1 MTTGLYCIGEELN
14 EELSLLNN
22 GHLAVAIVVVVV
34 SSHLIAPPSKREALV
49 IKMLTIKFLVE
60 SSISVI
66 SKYTAEKPCGSAKV
80 SAVSPTDATSWDP
93 SGNITRMRA
102 TSFSSQVKRRESVG
116 CTPPFAHCSFVKLAI
131 ADTPVILNTV
141 YINSTLVF
149 STLYIL

>member
-34 SSHLIAPPSKREALV
+34 SSHLISPPSKREAFA
-49 IKMLTIKFLVE
+49 IKMLTIKSLLL

-66 SKYTAEKPCGSAKV
+66 LKDTAEKPCGSAK
-80 SAVSPTDATSWDP
+80 SAAVSPRDATSWDP
-93 SGNITRMRA
+93 LGSSTRMRA
-102 TSFSSQVKRRESVG
+102 TPYSSQVKRRESVG
-116 CTPPFAHCSFVKLAI
+116 CTPPFVHCSFVKLAI
-131 ADTPVILNTV
+131 VDTPVIKIV